1 MTYLHTKTAFFQ
13 SVFFHSVFLQSVFC
27 KVYFCEFYVPG
38 FMRLLSFA
46 SLFQTTNDNLHFGL
60 VCNKFCSRIVPGS
73 VASWM
78 QPVVK
83 DERDGWKYIYKEAGA
98 GTPAKE
104 PQTKPDK
111 PNRIMTREATNIDQ
125 YGRPGSK

>member
-13 SVFFHSVFLQSVFC
+13 SVFFHSVFLQSVFLRSLFTWLYASS
-27 KVYFCEFYVPG
+27 KLCEFISNYCE
-38 FMRLLSFA
+38 
-46 SLFQTTNDNLHFGL
+46 NDNLHFGL
-60 VCNKFCSRIVPGS
+60 ICNEFCSRIVPGS

-83 DERDGWKYIYKEAGA
+83 DERAVGSIFIYKEAGA

-104 PQTKPDK
+104 PQTKPYYDL
-111 PNRIMTREATNIDQ
+111 
-125 YGRPGSK
+125 Y